1 MSTMVPPSRRSI
13 LNLYSVMLKTSN
25 SFSSY
30 NFRNYFVR
38 KTKDTFRSIQ
48 NESDPS
54 KMQALY
60 KEAVDDLAVLKRSA
74 LVNQVYGGW
83 KLAIEQQ
90 SKDTAVARKRSDS

>member
-1 MSTMVPPSRRSI
+1 
-13 LNLYSVMLKTSN
+13 MLKTSN

-54 KMQALY
+54 KIQALY

-83 KLAIEQQ
+83 KLAIERQ
-90 SKDTAVARKRSDS
+90 SEDPAVARERSDS

>member
-1 MSTMVPPSRRSI
+1 MSAIVPPSRRSI

-54 KMQALY
+54 KIQALY
-60 KEAVDDLAVLKRSA
+60 KEAVADLAVLKRSA

-83 KLAIEQQ
+83 KLAIERQ
-90 SKDTAVARKRSDS
+90 SDDPSVARERSDS